1 MRETRL
7 LVFDMDGVLVDTGGC
22 HARAFAELWDRLGIE
37 GPGYDEI
44 AGRRTSDVI
53 QEFAAALHPSPSTL
67 RAWTRWKQ
75 ERARA
80 LLSSEPIRFHDSEDA
95 LRSLARAGLRMAL
108 GSGAS
113 RATVDAILGRFGWTG
128 LFGPVVCAEDVERG
142 KPAPDVYRLL
152 LERSRVEPSDALV
165 VEDSAAGIEAGLACG
180 ARVVSVRSGLRSPH
194 PRFVASCADLAELA
208 RCLTRETPHPCRA

>member
-1 MRETRL
+1 MPEFRL
-7 LVFDMDGVLVDTGGC
+7 LAFDMDGVLVDSSAC
-22 HARAFAELWDRLGIE
+22 HARAFSELWSRLRID
-37 GPGYDEI
+37 GPEYDQI
-44 AGRRTSDVI
+44 AGRRTGDVI
-53 QEFAAALHPSPSTL
+53 QEFAAPLGPSQARL

-75 ERARA
+75 ERARE
-80 LLSSEPIRFHDSEDA
+80 LLGSEPIRFDDSEAA

-113 RATVDAILGRFGWTG
+113 RATVDLVLRRFGWTE
-128 LFGPVVCAEDVERG
+128 LFSPVVSAEDVARG

-180 ARVVSVRSGLRSPH
+180 AHVVSVRSGLSSPS
-194 PRFVASCADLAELA
+194 PRFLGSCADLAELA
-208 RCLTRETPHPCRA
+208 RRLTSEASHPCRA